1 MPHFSGASGD
11 GRGHDRARAAHEPAY
26 AAEDQGGRDELEA
39 LRRQVVALQRIS
51 SLGVLA
57 GGVFHELN
65 NTLTP
70 IINYAKLG
78 LRNPDPAYRERA
90 LTRILDAGQRAA
102 AITGGMLGLSR
113 PGRDPNH
120 REPVDL
126 NRLVQE
132 VVLLI
137 NKDLARN
144 RVRLEVQ
151 LMGRPFA
158 RVNPAQIQQVLIN
171 LLINARQA
179 MPEGGVVTLRL
190 TSDAD
195 GPACRAER
203 DRSRHRHRAGEPE
216 AHLRA
221 LLLDQDRPRRL
232 GAGRHRP
239 GPVGLPRYRRSPP
252 RPPPRR
258 EPPGPGLDV
267 HPAAARLPCPR
278 RSRRA
283 ARSSVSDL
291 DLIKSSV
298 FTIPVRL
305 REESWIVPCRSRH
318 YWRTRGTD
326 PDSGRAGS
334 WPAERLASSSAT

>member
-1 MPHFSGASGD
+1 MPNTD
-11 GRGHDRARAAHEPAY
+11 ETRAAESCAPTVLAQPAATAGTIVRGWLQEPTNTL
-26 AAEDQGGRDELEA
+26 EDKSGRDELEA

-57 GGVFHELN
+57 GGVVHELN

-120 REPVDL
+120 RVPVDL
-126 NRLVQE
+126 HRLVKE

-144 RVRLEVQ
+144 KVRLEVQ

-179 MPEGGVVTLRL
+179 MPEGGVVNLRL
-190 TSDAD
+190 TPDAAGRLAELSVTD
-195 GPACRAER
+195 HGIGIAPGNLRRIFEPFFSTKTGPDASGLGGTGLGLSVCRDIVEAHHGRLRAE
-203 DRSRHRHRAGEPE
+203 SRLGQGSTFT
-216 AHLRA
+216 
-221 LLLDQDRPRRL
+221 LLLPTCP
-232 GAGRHRP
+232 A
-239 GPVGLPRYRRSPP
+239 SA
-252 RPPPRR
+252 
-258 EPPGPGLDV
+258 E
-267 HPAAARLPCPR
+267 AAARPG
-278 RSRRA
+278 A
-283 ARSSVSDL
+283 A
-291 DLIKSSV
+291 
-298 FTIPVRL
+298 
-305 REESWIVPCRSRH
+305 
-318 YWRTRGTD
+318 
-326 PDSGRAGS
+326 
-334 WPAERLASSSAT
+334 